1 MKVIKRDGRAVDYD
15 RQKILIAIGKA
26 NNEVALAERASKEE
40 IKAIMDYIEALG
52 KKRMLVEDI
61 QDIIEQKLMEFG
73 KYNLAK
79 KYIVYRYTRA
89 LVRKSNTTDESI
101 LGLIRN
107 DNRELQN
114 RKENTFLASVQRNY
128 IAGEVSRDLTKRLLL
143 PEKITKA
150 DKDGILYFHNSDY
163 FVQPIFNSC
172 LINLEDM
179 LDNGTIINERK
190 INSPNNF
197 RVACTL
203 TTQIIA
209 NAASNQYGEQSV
221 DLIHLGKY
229 IRKSF
234 NEYKDKLKKYQK
246 ELSIGT
252 FNSLVND
259 MVKSEISLGVK
270 TLLYE
275 INNLITAN
283 GCPPAVTFFL
293 HLDDKDEYL
302 KENVM
307 LIEEIL
313 NQKYNEIKENNKNFP
328 KIVYILDEFNNLS
341 GGKYDSLTKIALKCS
356 MKNNNS
362 LSYISAKKIKG
373 LSNKNLSL
381 PMGHTNFSLSTNKFD
396 GIFNQGIVSINLPQI
411 AIIADGDETKFWN
424 LLEERLEL
432 CKEAL
437 MCRHYAL
444 LGTISDIS
452 PIHWQH
458 GAISRL
464 SSGDKIDDFLKE
476 NNSTLS
482 LGYIGLEEICLLI
495 KNTSIKSE
503 EGHKFAL
510 NVLEKLKNKVIDWK
524 KETNIGFNLY
534 ATQSQRASYK
544 FLNIDRETF
553 GTIKEITDKD
563 CYNNAYYT
571 KVEYSNNLEKI
582 KLEGEFQD
590 LSDGGAITYIKTPEN
605 EKDLEELIKFI
616 YDNIKYVEFI

>member
-275 INNLITAN
+275 INNLITSN

-381 PMGHTNFSLSTNKFD
+381 PMGHTNFSLSTNKFN

-495 KNTSIKSE
+495 KHTSIKSE
-503 EGHKFAL
+503 EGHRFAL